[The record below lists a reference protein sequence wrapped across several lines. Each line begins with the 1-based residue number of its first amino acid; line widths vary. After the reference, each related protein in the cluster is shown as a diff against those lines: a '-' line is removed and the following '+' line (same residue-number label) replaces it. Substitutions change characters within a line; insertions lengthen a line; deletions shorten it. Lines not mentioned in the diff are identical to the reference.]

1 MNTTDINLYWQ
12 LLSALD
18 ERLRVAAHGT
28 RLALDELEHGSRN
41 RAIGALLPVEDD
53 INVVASIL
61 ATLLALHRARRV
73 GEGGGR

>member
-1 MNTTDINLYWQ
+1 MTHTDINLYWQ

-28 RLALDELEHGSRN
+28 RLALDDVAHGN
-41 RAIGALLPVEDD
+41 RDRAVGALLPVEDD

-61 ATLLALHRARRV
+61 ATLLTLNRARRV
-73 GEGGGR
+73 GEGGRR